1 MTYYNNIPQP
11 QPTPNSASATL
22 QVFDTYGVAPLNI
35 DATTY
40 DAMVGFFT
48 SRGFGNDSSESMSYV
63 IIKQAILDNINPF
76 TLIETLKGLDNVEIS
91 NIITEVLNYNR
102 FKSSSLGVA
111 SPFSPT
117 EEISRNIVA

>member
-22 QVFDTYGVAPLNI
+22 QVFDTYGVAPLNT

-48 SRGFGNDSSESMSYV
+48 SRGFGHDSSESMSYV

>member
-63 IIKQAILDNINPF
+63 IIKHAISLSAIMICGHWIGLCGAISRRFGRAKAEEIQCVPMMVGRCPMN
-76 TLIETLKGLDNVEIS
+76 TLIS
-91 NIITEVLNYNR
+91 
-102 FKSSSLGVA
+102 
-111 SPFSPT
+111 
-117 EEISRNIVA
+117 